1 VEKMIKLGAHVGY
14 EYKDGTSIVD
24 RAISGEK
31 INFKRSMGALLCTHD
46 EKLLKIVESKLQ
58 E

>member
-1 VEKMIKLGAHVGY
+1 MIKLGAHVGY
-14 EYKDGTSIVD
+14 KYKDGTSIVD

-46 EKLLKIVESKLQ
+46 EELLKIVEGKLQ